1 MSFPSPITS
10 IKLRVTQGS
19 TTYEQSIPSAV
30 IGSNSV
36 LITNTNLINAFN
48 NDSDGTIF
56 IPSVDATYEHPLY
69 PSGNEV
75 SNPSASNYV
84 PKKITPSLSFA
95 DIPDKVTTDP
105 SFSVASLVSK
115 TGTGVLSYSSSNTSV
130 ATVNSSNGQVTI
142 VGQGTTTITVSL
154 AASAD
159 QVYTAA
165 TPVSKTFNVLLPP
178 LNKTWTQRGED
189 IDGEVTNDQSGYV
202 SLSADGTIVAIG
214 APYNNGNGTY
224 LGHVRVYQY
233 DATKT
238 TAQMDQS
245 LPNFGPVGWNRLG
258 ADIDGE
264 AAYDFSGQS
273 VSLSADA
280 SGNSIVAIGAY
291 GNDSYAGHVR
301 VYQYE

>member
-19 TTYEQSIPSAV
+19 TTYEQSIPSAI

-48 NDSDGTIF
+48 NDSDGTVF
-56 IPSVDATYEHPLY
+56 IPSVDATYQNSLY

-84 PKKITPSLSFA
+84 PKKITPSLSLA
-95 DIPDKVTTDP
+95 DIPDKVTTDA

-159 QVYTAA
+159 QVYAAA
-165 TPVSKTFNVLLPP
+165 TPVSKTFNVLPR
-178 LNKTWTQRGED
+178 TWIQHGSD
-189 IDGEVTNDQSGYV
+189 IDGEAADDNSGRSV

-214 APYNNGNGTY
+214 ANSNDGNGTDS
-224 LGHVRVYQY
+224 GHVRVYQY

-238 TAQMDQS
+238 TAQTNQS
-245 LPNFGPVGWNRLG
+245 LPNFGPVGWNRLS

-264 AAYDFSGQS
+264 ATSNYSGQS
-273 VSLSADA
+273 VSLSAN
-280 SGNSIVAIGAY
+280 GTILAIGAHWNN
-291 GNDSYAGHVR
+291 GNGSRSGHVR
-301 VYQYE
+301 VYKY